1 MISHSELIKPNY
13 EIHVELKK
21 AQSKL
26 QDAIWDEDEEL
37 QEALKRQIKRLQVMK
52 DLGEKYEYRF

>member
-1 MISHSELIKPNY
+1 MTSHSDLIKPTY

-26 QDAIWDEDEEL
+26 QDAIWEEDEEL
-37 QEALKRQIKRLQVMK
+37 QEALKRQIARLQVMK
-52 DLGEKYEYRF
+52 DLSEKYEYKF